1 MENKEEIIE
10 TKPSY
15 EHFLE
20 VRDLRTSFFIPA
32 GEVKSVNGSN
42 FNVDKGKI
50 LGIVGESGSGKSIT
64 AYSIMQILS
73 APGKIVGGSVKLEG
87 RELVGLPEKELAK
100 IRGGKI
106 SIIFQDP
113 MTSLNPVYSIGN
125 QLREAIML
133 HRRKTVACKVKQVS
147 IDENG
152 KKVVTYVDSTK
163 EVKLSRA
170 EANARAIEMLQL
182 VGINSPEKR
191 LKQYPFEFSGGMLQ
205 RIMIAMALCCEPD
218 LLIADE
224 PTTALD
230 VTIQAQILDLIKDI
244 QKKMGMAVI
253 LITHDLG
260 VVAELCDEV
269 IVMYGGKIVERGTA
283 DEIFYNAKH
292 EYTKGLLR
300 SIPTNDNKGER
311 LVPISGNAIDLLNL
325 PKGCAFCPRCPKA
338 MKICLKQY
346 PDEMVVNDYHKCSC
360 FMYAKELYDKG
371 ELELVNSGDA
381 CQDENVDK
389 EVSTDAE

>member
-1 MENKEEIIE
+1 MENNELELE
-10 TKPSY
+10 NQKPSY

-20 VRDLRTSFFIPA
+20 VKDLRTSFFIPA
-32 GEVKSVNGSN
+32 GEVKSVDGST

-50 LGIVGESGSGKSIT
+50 LGIVGESGSGKSVT
-64 AYSIMQILS
+64 AYSLMQILS
-73 APGKIVGGSVKLEG
+73 HPGKIVGGSIKLEG
-87 RELVGLPEKELAK
+87 RELVGLPERELAK

-113 MTSLNPVYSIGN
+113 MTSLNPVYTIGN
-125 QLREAIML
+125 QIREAIML
-133 HRRKTVACKVKQVS
+133 HKRYTVPCKIKKVTR
-147 IDENG
+147 DENG
-152 KKVVTYVDSTK
+152 NKVVTYEDGFK
-163 EVKLSRA
+163 EVKPTRKQ
-170 EANARAIEMLQL
+170 ANDRAIEMLEL
-182 VGINSPEKR
+182 VGINSPKKR

-230 VTIQAQILDLIKDI
+230 VTIQAQILELIQSI
-244 QKKMGMAVI
+244 QKKMGMAVV

-283 DEIFYNAKH
+283 DEIFYNPKH

-300 SIPTNDNKGER
+300 SIPTNENTNER

-325 PKGCAFCPRCPKA
+325 PKGCAFSPRCPHA

-346 PDEMVVNDYHKCSC
+346 PDERVVNECHKCSC

-371 ELELVNSGDA
+371 ELELVNES
-381 CQDENVDK
+381 QENTSK
-389 EVSTDAE
+389 EGESDAE

>member
-1 MENKEEIIE
+1 MEKDIIKEKEN
-10 TKPSY
+10 PSY

-20 VRDLRTSFFIPA
+20 VKDLKTSFFIPA
-32 GEVKSVNGSN
+32 GEVKSVDGST

-50 LGIVGESGSGKSIT
+50 LGIVGESGSGKSVT

-73 APGKIVGGSVKLEG
+73 FPGKIVGGSIKLEG
-87 RELVGLPEKELAK
+87 KELVGLPEKELAK

-113 MTSLNPVYSIGN
+113 MTSLNPVYTIGN
-125 QLREAIML
+125 QIREAIML
-133 HRRKTVACKVKQVS
+133 HRRKSVPCKIKQVTK
-147 IDENG
+147 DENG
-152 KKVVTYVDSTK
+152 KKIVTYVDGFK
-163 EVKLSRA
+163 EVKPTRA
-170 EANARAIEMLQL
+170 EANARAIEMLEL

-230 VTIQAQILDLIKDI
+230 VTIQAQILELIQSI

-283 DEIFYNAKH
+283 DEIFYNPKH

-300 SIPTNDNKGER
+300 SIPTNENTNQR

-325 PKGCAFCPRCPKA
+325 PKGCAFSPRCPHA
-338 MKICLKQY
+338 MKICLKEY
-346 PDEMVVNDYHKCSC
+346 PEELVVNENHKCSC
-360 FMYAKELYDKG
+360 FMYVKELMEKENNQREVLD
-371 ELELVNSGDA
+371 DA
-381 CQDENVDK
+381 K
-389 EVSTDAE
+389 

>member
-1 MENKEEIIE
+1 MENKEETVLE
-10 TKPSY
+10 KPSY

-32 GEVKSVNGSN
+32 GEVKSVDGSN

-50 LGIVGESGSGKSIT
+50 LGIVGESGSGKSVT
-64 AYSIMQILS
+64 AYSLMQILS
-73 APGKIVGGSVKLEG
+73 SPGKIVGGSVKIEG
-87 RELVGLPEKELAK
+87 KELIGLPENELAK

-147 IDENG
+147 VDENG

-230 VTIQAQILDLIKDI
+230 VTIQAQILDLIQDI

-283 DEIFYNAKH
+283 DEIFYNPKH

-325 PKGCAFCPRCPKA
+325 PEGCAFCPRCPHA

-346 PDEMVVNDYHKCSC
+346 PDEMVVNDMHKCSC

-371 ELELVNSGDA
+371 ELELANSSDTL
-381 CQDENVDK
+381 ENVDK

>member
-1 MENKEEIIE
+1 MKRQEEII
-10 TKPSY
+10 TSY

-20 VRDLRTSFFIPA
+20 VRNLQASFFVPA
-32 GEVKSVNGSN
+32 GEVKSVSGTS

-50 LGIVGESGSGKSIT
+50 LGIVGESGSGKSVT

-73 APGKIVGGSVKLEG
+73 KPGKIVGGSIKLEG
-87 RELVGLPEKELAK
+87 RELVGLSERELAK

-113 MTSLNPVYSIGN
+113 MTSLNPVYTIGN
-125 QLREAIML
+125 QLREVIYL
-133 HRRKTVACKVKQVS
+133 HTTVDKPCMVKKLDENGNVVL
-147 IDENG
+147 DENG
-152 KKVVTYVDSTK
+152 KAVMINGYKKVKPSKKEATK
-163 EVKLSRA
+163 
-170 EANARAIEMLQL
+170 RAIEMLKL

-205 RIMIAMALCCEPD
+205 RIMIAMALASEPD

-230 VTIQAQILDLIKDI
+230 VTIQAQIIELIQDI

-292 EYTKGLLR
+292 EYTKGLLK
-300 SIPTNDNKGER
+300 SIPTADGSKER
-311 LVPISGNAIDLLNL
+311 LVPISGSAIDLLNL
-325 PKGCAFCPRCPKA
+325 PKGCSFSPRCPHT
-338 MKICLKQY
+338 MKICLEQY
-346 PDEMVVNDYHKCSC
+346 PAEEIVNEYHKCSC
-360 FMYAKELYDKG
+360 FMY
-371 ELELVNSGDA
+371 V
-381 CQDENVDK
+381 K
-389 EVSTDAE
+389 EVMDKLKASKEEESDAGK